1 MESDGLKNLG
11 KTLSRFLGGKKKEG
25 EMTPE
30 DLMNIV
36 EEAAD
41 PDSIDSQQKEMI
53 VNIFELADL
62 NAGDIMTHRTDLIAL
77 EENEPC
83 RKAIRLSLENGT
95 SRMPVYKKNIDEV
108 VGILHVKDLLAMLEN
123 PEWVEQPVS
132 QWMRP
137 VMFVPESCPSRDLLI
152 EFRKKHNQVAIV
164 VDEYGGTAGL
174 VSMEDILEEIVG
186 NIQDEFD
193 NEEEL
198 LVPCEGGFVADGS
211 ADVEDLFDA
220 MELEMPEDDDDDE
233 ENNSVGGLVADKL
246 GRIPKQGETPSI
258 DWGGIRFEVLDADD
272 RRIRKVRCTLAATP
286 APDEEE
292 KE

>member
-174 VSMEDILEEIVG
+174 VSMEDILEEIFG
-186 NIQDEFD
+186 EIEDEHDSQELVEKKINDREFLFSGRLEIEAI
-193 NEEEL
+193 NEKYGIGL
-198 LVPCEGGFVADGS
+198 
-211 ADVEDLFDA
+211 
-220 MELEMPEDDDDDE
+220 PESDDYDTLAGYVI
-233 ENNSVGGLVADKL
+233 SVYQG
-246 GRIPKQGETPSI
+246 IPEAGETI
-258 DWGGIRFEVLDADD
+258 MTD
-272 RRIRKVRCTLAATP
+272 RMRIRILLTDASKIELVRITLI
-286 APDEEE
+286 
-292 KE
+292 

>member
-1 MESDGLKNLG
+1 MESDGLKGFG
-11 KTLSRFLGGKKKEG
+11 KTLGWLLGMKKREG

-30 DLMNIV
+30 DLINIV
-36 EEAAD
+36 EEVAE
-41 PDSIDSQQKEMI
+41 PDAIDQQQKEMI
-53 VNIFELADL
+53 VNIFELNEV

-83 RKAIRLSLENGT
+83 SKAVRLSLENGT

-108 VGILHVKDLLAMLEN
+108 VGILHAKDLLNLLEQ
-123 PEWVEQPVS
+123 PQGMEQPVS
-132 QWMRP
+132 TLMRR

-152 EFRKKHNQVAIV
+152 EFRKQHSQVAIV

-193 NEEEL
+193 HEEEM
-198 LVPCEGGFVADGS
+198 LVRCEGGFIADGS
-211 ADVEDLFDA
+211 ADIEDLFDA
-220 MELEMPEDDDDDE
+220 MELELPKEQQE
-233 ENNSVGGLVADKL
+233 EESDSVGGLVADKL

-258 DWGGIRFEVLDADD
+258 DWGGVRFEVMQADD
-272 RRIRKVRCTLAATP
+272 RRIKKVRCTLAAVP
-286 APDEEE
+286 VLE
-292 KE
+292 KEE